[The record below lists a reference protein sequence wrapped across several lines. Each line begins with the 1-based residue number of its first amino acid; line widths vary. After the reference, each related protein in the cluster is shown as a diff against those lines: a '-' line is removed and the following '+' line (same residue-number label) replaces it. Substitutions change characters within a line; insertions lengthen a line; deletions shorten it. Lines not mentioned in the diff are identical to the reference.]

1 MPTHTHTVQRHGLI
15 GGALLLASATLAMA
29 QPSTETPESL
39 TLPGGPVTLYV
50 HPRTG
55 KLTGMTA
62 NARYHLE
69 LERLTDTWQRRPIT
83 TLEELAASAA
93 IIPYEEIAR
102 LLDDLDPLTIGDG
115 PTPVIA
121 FVAPSCPACHDFFRE
136 LPALGDRYRFHLLLV
151 ALNETDI
158 RLVRQLDCTTDPEA
172 ARRALLT
179 DDYGE
184 LRLGPCEPTAIA
196 NRAVVAQ
203 MLGVRETPFLIRLDG
218 VIHRGR
224 PADLAAWLRDARP

>member
-1 MPTHTHTVQRHGLI
+1 MPARQRPIVVLAGI
-15 GGALLLASATLAMA
+15 LLLAAASLSMA
-29 QPSTETPESL
+29 QPTSDVPESL

-69 LERLTDTWQRRPIT
+69 LETLTDTWQRRPIT
-83 TLEELAASAA
+83 TLEELAASAS

-121 FVAPSCPACHDFFRE
+121 FVAPSCPACRDLFRE

-151 ALNETDI
+151 ALSETDI
-158 RLVRQLDCTTDPEA
+158 RLVRQLDCATDPEA
-172 ARRALLT
+172 ARQALLS
-179 DDYGE
+179 DHYGE

-203 MLGVRETPFLIRLDG
+203 MLGVRETPFLVRLDG

-224 PADLAAWLRDARP
+224 PADLAGWLRDARP